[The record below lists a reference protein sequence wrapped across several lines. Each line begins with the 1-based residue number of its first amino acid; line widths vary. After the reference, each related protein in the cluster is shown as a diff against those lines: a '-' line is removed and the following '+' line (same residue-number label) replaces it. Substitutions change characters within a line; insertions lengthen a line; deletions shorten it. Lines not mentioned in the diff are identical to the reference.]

1 MSTGFF
7 LAIDGPSGIGK
18 STVTAA
24 LARQLAEAGLPV
36 LATKEP
42 TASPLG
48 SLTRF
53 GTDEYQGITLACLVA
68 ADRYQHLETE
78 VRPALAAGI
87 VVVCDRYVASSL
99 VLQGL
104 DGVPADFLWTLA
116 AAADRPDLT
125 VILTGDPVRSRE
137 RAAQRGLYSRFH
149 RGGPEAGAAEAHA
162 YRAVAAELEAAGYAV
177 MMQDIGVQTGE
188 EVAAVLAASVLSRLE
203 GTRTAPS

>member
-1 MSTGFF
+1 MTTGFF

-18 STVTAA
+18 STATAA
-24 LARQLAEAGLPV
+24 LARQLAGAGLSV

-53 GTDEYQGITLACLVA
+53 GTDECQGLTLACLVA

-78 VRPALAAGI
+78 IRPALTAGT

-137 RAAQRGLYSRFH
+137 RAARRGVYSRFY
-149 RGGPEAGAAEAHA
+149 RGGTEAGAAEVQA
-162 YRAVAAELEAAGYAV
+162 YQAAAVRLRDAGYAV
-177 MMQDIGVQTGE
+177 LLHDVGAQTAE
-188 EVAAVLAASVLSRLE
+188 EVAGLVASSVLARLE
-203 GTRTAPS
+203 GSRTALS